1 MLSEYDFD
9 YSKAR
14 ANRFAP
20 IRRSRD
26 LPQET
31 RQKLGPGPDPFGLQ
45 GLSLSWREKEW
56 HFFLD
61 VDGEPVSH
69 VGVLRLD
76 VRVDGVPVPVA
87 GLGGVITEP
96 GFQGRG
102 FAQTLLREATAFMT
116 DELGADFGF
125 LFCLP
130 RLVPFYERLGW
141 QTLPPPVF
149 IEQPGGVIESPLEC
163 MVLPL
168 RGWPWPPGK
177 VQTQSLPW

>member
-1 MLSEYDFD
+1 MSV
-9 YSKAR
+9 S
-14 ANRFAP
+14 

-26 LPQET
+26 LSQEIK
-31 RQKLGPGPDPFGLQ
+31 QKLGPGPDPFGMQ
-45 GLSLSWREKEW
+45 AHPLSWREKDW

-61 VDGEPVSH
+61 VDGEPVCH
-69 VGVLRLD
+69 VGVLRHD
-76 VRVDGVPVPVA
+76 VLVDGASVPVA

-96 GFQGRG
+96 SFQGRG
-102 FAQTLLREATAFMT
+102 FAQRLLGEATAFMR

-141 QTLPPPVF
+141 RILPRPIR
-149 IEQPGGVIESPLEC
+149 IEQAGGTLESPVEV

-168 RGWPWPPGK
+168 RDRPWPPGK
-177 VQTQSLPW
+177 VETQSLPW

>member
-1 MLSEYDFD
+1 MTT
-9 YSKAR
+9 
-14 ANRFAP
+14 P
-20 IRRSRD
+20 IRRSRE
-26 LPQET
+26 LSPEIK
-31 RQKLGPGPDPFGLQ
+31 QKLGPGPDPFGMEAHP
-45 GLSLSWREKEW
+45 LSWREKEW
-56 HFFLD
+56 HFFVD

-69 VGVLRLD
+69 VGVLRHD
-76 VRVDGVPVPVA
+76 VLVDGVPVPVA

-102 FAQTLLREATAFMT
+102 FAQELLREATAFMT

-141 QTLPPPVF
+141 QRLPGPVL
-149 IEQPGGVIESPLEC
+149 IEQAGGTLESPVEV

-168 RGWPWPPGK
+168 RDRPWPPGR
-177 VQTQSLPW
+177 VETQSLPW

>member
-1 MLSEYDFD
+1 ML
-9 YSKAR
+9 
-14 ANRFAP
+14 P
-20 IRRSRD
+20 IVRRSRE
-26 LPQET
+26 LPQEIKP
-31 RQKLGPGPDPFGLQ
+31 KLGPGPDPFGMQAYPLT
-45 GLSLSWREKEW
+45 WREKDW

-69 VGVLRLD
+69 VGLLRHDVL
-76 VRVDGVPVPVA
+76 VDGVPVPVA

-102 FAQTLLREATAFMT
+102 FAQILLREALAFMT
-116 DELGADFGF
+116 DEMDADFGF

-141 QTLPPPVF
+141 QTISGPVLV
-149 IEQPGGVIESPLEC
+149 QQSGGNVESPVES

-168 RGWPWPPGK
+168 RGGSWPPGR
-177 VQTQSLPW
+177 VELQSLPW

>member
-1 MLSEYDFD
+1 MQ
-9 YSKAR
+9 AH
-14 ANRFAP
+14 
-20 IRRSRD
+20 
-26 LPQET
+26 T
-31 RQKLGPGPDPFGLQ
+31 
-45 GLSLSWREKEW
+45 LSWREKDW
-56 HFFLD
+56 HFFVD

-69 VGVLRLD
+69 VGVLRHD

-102 FAQTLLREATAFMT
+102 FAQALLREAVAFMR

-130 RLVPFYERLGW
+130 RLVLFYEGQGW
-141 QTLPPPVF
+141 RTLPRPIR
-149 IEQPGGVIESPLEC
+149 IEQPGGALESPVEV

-168 RGWPWPPGK
+168 RDRPWPPGK
-177 VQTQSLPW
+177 VETQSLPW